1 MAHYAC
7 DCWDAEIEMSMGW
20 VECVGIADR
29 SAYDLT
35 CHGTFTNTSLT
46 ASAPLE
52 TPIKV
57 EKYVVTK
64 KALAAMGKE
73 FKKDAKAVSEA
84 LTALDSDGLKALEAK
99 AKAEGKATI
108 AGFEI
113 SAEMLQCESKT
124 EVQHV
129 DVFTPN
135 VIEPSFGIDRVLT
148 AIYEHT
154 FYVRAADGEE
164 RAPAAEASDGKK
176 KKEKAKDDKQKPGV
190 LGFPPEVAPYKC
202 VVLPLDMRIA
212 QSPEYAAMMVG
223 LRTSLAEAGLQYKVD
238 ESGAAVG
245 RRYARADELGVPFA
259 ITIDFD
265 TLGIGAKESTNSAGY
280 ATLRER
286 DSTHQVR
293 LPLSDLPTIVAK
305 LVLVGVAHVGR
316 PRGRPRRRRRRR
328 ARRHS
333 GGRGLGG
340 DALVPQGARRHRE
353 AQRRGERARQGAPRR
368 PDGVPGRAA
377 RQEVASHALDS

>member
-1 MAHYAC
+1 
-7 DCWDAEIEMSMGW
+7 MSMGW

-164 RAPAAEASDGKK
+164 AAPAAEATDGKK

-223 LRTSLAEAGLQYKVD
+223 LRASLAEAGLQYKVD

-265 TLGIGAKESTNSAGY
+265 TLGIGAKESANPAGY

-305 LVLVGVAHVGR
+305 LCSSASLTWADLEAAHGADGAAAPAATPAVEGSAAMLSYLKEHGVTAKLNAAVNELAKAR
-316 PRGRPRRRRRRR
+316 PADPM
-328 ARRHS
+328 AF
-333 GGRGLGG
+333 L
-340 DALVPQGARRHRE
+340 AELLAKK
-353 AQRRGERARQGAPRR
+353 
-368 PDGVPGRAA
+368 
-377 RQEVASHALDS
+377 